1 MGQKVNPLG
10 IRLGI
15 TRDWTSRWYA
25 GKKQFPVHV
34 YTDFRVR
41 KFLTTKLHEASVSR
55 IMIERAAKKVN
66 ITIQTA
72 RPGIV
77 IGKKGEDIEKLRQET
92 AKLLGM
98 AVADVRI
105 NIAEIRKPELDSQL
119 VADSIAQQIEK
130 RVMFRRAMKRA
141 VMSTMRSGALGVKV
155 RVSGRLNGSEIA
167 RTEWYRE
174 GRIPLHTFRADID
187 YGLSE
192 ARTTYGVIGVKVW
205 IFKGEVFDKT
215 DLEKSAAEGEAQ
227 AAAAAQAP
235 APAAAAAVPAT
246 AV

>member
-15 TRDWTSRWYA
+15 TRDWTSKWYA
-25 GKKQFPVHV
+25 GKKQFPQHV
-34 YTDFRVR
+34 YTDWRVR
-41 KFLTTKLHEASVSR
+41 GFLRSRLAEASVSR
-55 IMIERAAKKVN
+55 VHIERAAKKVN

-92 AKLLGM
+92 AKLLSM
-98 AVADVRI
+98 AVSDVRI

-192 ARTTYGVIGVKVW
+192 AHTTYGIIGVKVW
-205 IFKGEVFDKT
+205 IFKGEVFDKVE
-215 DLEKSAAEGEAQ
+215 LAQPAVEGEAQ
-227 AAAAAQAP
+227 AAAPGVA
-235 APAAAAAVPAT
+235 APAAATEAPAQ
-246 AV
+246 A